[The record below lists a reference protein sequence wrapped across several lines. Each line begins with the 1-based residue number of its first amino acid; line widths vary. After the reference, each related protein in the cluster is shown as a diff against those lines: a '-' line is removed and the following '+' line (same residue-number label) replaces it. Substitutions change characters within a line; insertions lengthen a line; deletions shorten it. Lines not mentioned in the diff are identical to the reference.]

1 MPEYRS
7 STVFMLAPQRHG
19 SNKTQSLL
27 STNNPALHGPYPPVP
42 RREFMA
48 LQGLAGPELVDA
60 MTLSANL
67 SPRPLVPGGRLL
79 STAEVERERR
89 ERELPQDVLGISLAI
104 NLVGARLAGQGRAR
118 ILCKSPDN
126 LDIAERFGDRLVDA
140 AFVHVIRDPRAVW
153 NSGRGTARGPQSP
166 HQSALKWA
174 DYHSRV
180 AKLAK
185 STPLVTLKYED
196 LMARP
201 ADELRRAC
209 EFLNVPFTAEMLED
223 HGADELEHAAAL
235 NPELW
240 GNLAKPIQHD
250 RVSAWERE
258 LPSEEIDIVD
268 NSCRAVMEAYG
279 YEPRHPARPL
289 TAADRSYRPELPP
302 PAESAEPRRAQLTHC
317 KHLAQRLEDRASTV
331 GRAS

>member
-1 MPEYRS
+1 MPEYRA

-27 STNNPALHGPYPPVP
+27 STNNPDLHGPYPPVP

-48 LQGLAGPELVDA
+48 LEGLVGPELVDA

-126 LDIAERFGDRLVDA
+126 LDIAERFGDRLADA

-166 HQSALKWA
+166 HASALKWA
-174 DYHSRV
+174 DYHLRV
-180 AKLAK
+180 AELAK

-196 LMARP
+196 LMVRP

-209 EFLNVPFTAEMLED
+209 EFLEVPFTAEMLKD
-223 HGADELEHAAAL
+223 HGADELKHAAAL

-240 GNLAKPIQHD
+240 GN
-250 RVSAWERE
+250 AWERE
-258 LPSEEIDIVD
+258 LPSEEIEIVD
-268 NSCRAVMEAYG
+268 NTCRAIMEAYG

-302 PAESAEPRRAQLTHC
+302 PAEGAEPRRAQLTHC
-317 KHLAQRLEDRASTV
+317 KHLAQCLEDRASTTES
-331 GRAS
+331 AL